1 MQICIMNLLRAI
13 VGHQWLISPDFVSGV
28 LPFVANMVSRGDDT
42 GFESLARPSASY
54 AIVGNGDIFAGP
66 TNRAITEATAGS
78 IAVIEINGPLMKND
92 QNCGPVGTATIASWI
107 QQADK
112 NPNIDGIILKIDSP
126 GGTVDGTEH
135 TANVISSTKKK
146 TIAFVDGMACSAGYW
161 IASACDEIVVSGQ
174 TGMVGNIGTRTT
186 IVDQIPA
193 LENLGIK
200 IHQINATK
208 STDKTK
214 FYDDAISG
222 TPEGYQQY
230 RDLILDP
237 VNDVF
242 ISTVTKNRKGKLDLS
257 KEDVTTGK
265 VYYSKPALKAGLIDQ
280 IGTMDTAIQSIR
292 NSKPKKMSNISAQSY
307 PTLTATLGW
316 SEGFESTDEGVFV
329 QEDQLQ
335 ALESALANG
344 STAAATIADHEV
356 TIAAHQATIQ
366 ERDTTIDTLNTINAD
381 LQSQLDAANDGMA
394 HHGTTAAAGGDAAA
408 AAEPK
413 VKYVDDGSQAMLQQ
427 YVRK

>member
-1 MQICIMNLLRAI
+1 MNLLRAI

-66 TNRAITEATAGS
+66 TNRAISEAIAGS

-135 TANVISSTKKK
+135 IASVISSTKKK
-146 TIAFVDGMACSAGYW
+146 TVAFVDGMACSAGYW
-161 IASACDEIVVSGQ
+161 IASSANEIIASGQ
-174 TGMVGNIGTRTT
+174 TSMIGSIGTMSSFMD
-186 IVDQIPA
+186 VKPV
-193 LENLGIK
+193 LEKMGVK
-200 IHQINATK
+200 FHEINATD
-208 STDKTK
+208 SVDKNK
-214 FYDDAISG
+214 VFNDFMKG
-222 TPEGYQQY
+222 TEEGYQQY
-230 RDLILDP
+230 RETILDP
-237 VNDVF
+237 LNKVF
-242 ISTVTKNRKGKLDLS
+242 TGTVSKNRQGKIDTS
-257 KEDVTTGK
+257 KENVLTGK
-265 VYYSKPALKAGLIDQ
+265 VYFAKPALKAGLIDQ

-307 PTLTATLGW
+307 PNLTATLGW
-316 SEGFESTDEGVFV
+316 AEGFESNEQGVFL
-329 QEDQLQ
+329 QEDHLQ
-335 ALESALANG
+335 SLESELANG
-344 STAAATIADHEV
+344 STAAATIAAHEA

-366 ERDTTIDTLNTINAD
+366 ERDTTIGTLNTTNAD

-394 HHGTTAAAGGDAAA
+394 HHGTTAAAGGDGADAAQ
-408 AAEPK
+408 PK
-413 VKYVDDGSQAMLQQ
+413 VKYVDDGSQALIGK
-427 YVRK
+427 YLPKS